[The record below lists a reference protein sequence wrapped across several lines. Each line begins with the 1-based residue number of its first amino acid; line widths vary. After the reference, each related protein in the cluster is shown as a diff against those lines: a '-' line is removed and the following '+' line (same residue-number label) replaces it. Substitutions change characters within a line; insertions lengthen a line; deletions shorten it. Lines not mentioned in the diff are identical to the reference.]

1 MGFFLITL
9 STGFVLVV
17 VAEVVLIQ
25 FSHQVFLFAKLLLH
39 ITYYDKILTEATLR
53 QICCNHIWINALHPD
68 TKRNQRDIGN
78 GQKKHIAFCFSWSV
92 ILFRSEPFL
101 GGTLNRDY
109 SEILHRW
116 QSSFLFF
123 SLSLSLG
130 SSSLHIIGKLLLS
143 AISSTAWTRR
153 EASVYR
159 GSMNYVIRIIDEG
172 GKKIARL
179 FFPAMGDERRF
190 G

>member
-1 MGFFLITL
+1 MVFFLLFTL

-68 TKRNQRDIGN
+68 TKRNQRDIGS

-116 QSSFLFF
+116 QSSFLF
-123 SLSLSLG
+123 SLSL
-130 SSSLHIIGKLLLS
+130 
-143 AISSTAWTRR
+143 AWFEFITHYRQVAFVGYFQHSMDTTR
-153 EASVYR
+153 SICV
-159 GSMNYVIRIIDEG
+159 
-172 GKKIARL
+172 
-179 FFPAMGDERRF
+179 
-190 G
+190 